1 MGEQKPLKQRAI
13 LVGAG
18 EGAVAVQRLAP
29 GQSGDVLIC
38 ADGGRRKL
46 EALGLKPDWYVG
58 DNDSGGCP
66 DGLPSVLLPP
76 EKDVSD
82 MEMAV
87 DKALELGCRE
97 IILTGCSGGRL
108 DHLLANLGLLE
119 RIEAAKAQGMLLDG
133 ENEVRLLRPGHY
145 RILNQPPAHY
155 LGLIALDETVEG
167 LTLKGV
173 KYPLERFTLH
183 RGNTRT
189 VSNEILPGEAAEL
202 SFQRGSLYVIRS
214 GFCDTQPADRRL
226 KV

>member
-1 MGEQKPLKQRAI
+1 MPTAYHTNYNP
-13 LVGAG
+13 
-18 EGAVAVQRLAP
+18 AV
-29 GQSGDVLIC
+29 
-38 ADGGRRKL
+38 RR
-46 EALGLKPDWYVG
+46 
-58 DNDSGGCP
+58 
-66 DGLPSVLLPP
+66 SVLVVDDELINR
-76 EKDVSD
+76 
-82 MEMAV
+82 EM
-87 DKALELGCRE
+87 L
-97 IILTGCSGGRL
+97 
-108 DHLLANLGLLE
+108 
-119 RIEAAKAQGMLLDG
+119 GMLLDG